1 MILLDNRYIGK
12 VLEEMQ
18 PLFDEQGFKAVKN
31 GEYKREDRSVLVEYD
46 DARQMYVLKTAEA
59 DGEYTEISSWL
70 FDDSQTERDA
80 GSVGI
85 DFTET
90 LRERLGV
97 KKNARAERIIDMPT
111 AQKDGADIATFAKKM
126 LDVYP
131 QLKEPYRAHIAK
143 YGNFLYLNFFG
154 EHLVPQL
161 HSVLYA
167 GNKKDI
173 KKVFSVFESTYITG
187 DKDTVNA
194 MLAVIAAAVC
204 DDNAAQENLSNTL
217 AENTHML
224 KAVTELIP
232 QIKKNKKLSAALL
245 KK

>member
-1 MILLDNRYIGK
+1 MIFLDNRYIGK

-18 PLFDEQGFKAVKN
+18 PFFEEQGFKADKN
-31 GEYKREDRSVLVEYD
+31 GEYIKEDAGVSVEYD
-46 DARQMYVLKTAEA
+46 EARQMYLLKLKK
-59 DGEYTEISSWL
+59 DGGEYTEISSWL
-70 FDDSQTERDA
+70 FDDSQSERDA
-80 GSVGI
+80 VSVGI

-90 LRERLGV
+90 LRESFGV
-97 KKNARAERIIDMPT
+97 KKNVRTERMVDLPT

-131 QLKEPYRAHIAK
+131 GLKEPYRAHVQK

-154 EHLVPQL
+154 EYLVPQL
-161 HSVLYA
+161 HSVLFA

-173 KKVFSVFESTYITG
+173 KKAFSVFESTYING

-204 DDNAAQENLSNTL
+204 DDSVAAENLAKTL
-217 AENTHML
+217 EENNHML
-224 KAVTELIP
+224 KAVTELVP
-232 QIKKNKKLSAALL
+232 RVKTNKKLSAALL

>member
-1 MILLDNRYIGK
+1 
-12 VLEEMQ
+12 
-18 PLFDEQGFKAVKN
+18 
-31 GEYKREDRSVLVEYD
+31 
-46 DARQMYVLKTAEA
+46 
-59 DGEYTEISSWL
+59 
-70 FDDSQTERDA
+70 
-80 GSVGI
+80 
-85 DFTET
+85 
-90 LRERLGV
+90 
-97 KKNARAERIIDMPT
+97 
-111 AQKDGADIATFAKKM
+111 AKKM

-173 KKVFSVFESTYITG
+173 KKVFSVFESKYITG

>member
-1 MILLDNRYIGK
+1 MLDNRYIGK

-97 KKNARAERIIDMPT
+97 KK
-111 AQKDGADIATFAKKM
+111 
-126 LDVYP
+126 
-131 QLKEPYRAHIAK
+131 
-143 YGNFLYLNFFG
+143 
-154 EHLVPQL
+154 
-161 HSVLYA
+161 
-167 GNKKDI
+167 
-173 KKVFSVFESTYITG
+173 
-187 DKDTVNA
+187 
-194 MLAVIAAAVC
+194 
-204 DDNAAQENLSNTL
+204 
-217 AENTHML
+217 
-224 KAVTELIP
+224 
-232 QIKKNKKLSAALL
+232 
-245 KK
+245 